1 MKIVLIEF
9 IQSTIT
15 VKQVPSASCPLY
27 HQLVL
32 VRRAYLVRMG
42 HKQCSLFWKIVIKV
56 GDNLYS
62 DICLACAWRSHNLR
76 QSTK

>member
-9 IQSTIT
+9 IQSPIT
-15 VKQVPSASCPLY
+15 VQQVPSASCPLY
-27 HQLVL
+27 HQLVI
-32 VRRAYLVRMG
+32 VRRTYLVRMG
-42 HKQCSLFWKIVIKV
+42 HKQRSLFWKIVIKI

-62 DICLACAWRSHNLR
+62 DICLARAWRSHNLR

>member
-9 IQSTIT
+9 IQSPIT
-15 VKQVPSASCPLY
+15 VQQVRMLLFLLY
-27 HQLVL
+27 HQLVS
-32 VRRAYLVRMG
+32 VRRTYLVRMG

-56 GDNLYS
+56 GDNLHS
-62 DICLACAWRSHNLR
+62 DICLTCAWRSHNLR